1 MVSLITLETTEIL
14 AVITFLILIAG
25 YLWGF
30 ARLIQKLELKPD
42 YKDVENMIEKK
53 FENHCPFI
61 DKINNVENDVRDIKE
76 WKDDRVELL
85 HRVEKE
91 IQQVRINTEMIC
103 DELKIS
109 YKK

>member
-1 MVSLITLETTEIL
+1 MISLITLEAAEIIGI
-14 AVITFLILIAG
+14 ITFLILIGG

-42 YKDVENMIEKK
+42 YKDVETMIEKK

-61 DKINNVENDVRDIKE
+61 DRITNTENDVRDIKE

-85 HRVEKE
+85 HRVEKD

-103 DELKIS
+103 DELKIT